1 MLRKYF
7 AGGYVREGGLSQGEW
22 KKKKKSRVEI
32 FPIWITSPA
41 ATVVEYSYIF
51 FRGGMAC
58 NVWLINK
65 IAFLPF

>member
-32 FPIWITSPA
+32 FPI
-41 ATVVEYSYIF
+41 
-51 FRGGMAC
+51 
-58 NVWLINK
+58 
-65 IAFLPF
+65 